1 MRLQDLILSMI
12 NPHVAGMQVD
22 NIVFEVDSR
31 MQIQIRVLDGGVI
44 QPMSVSLIPST
55 LRKLEAQIEAC
66 RRFRTLCS
74 LEGAKLLL
82 QSLVNGTI
90 RVTVMAEGNRSESCV
105 YTQLGSPPVYGK
117 SRLNKVPAVLG
128 ESTVPV
134 KDLLGLAKLPDGE
147 LAVVV
152 RKAAEVLKSVES

>member
-22 NIVFEVDSR
+22 NIVFEVDFR
-31 MQIQIRVLDGGVI
+31 MQIQIRVLNGGVI

-66 RRFRTLCS
+66 RRFRTLSS
-74 LEGAKLLL
+74 LEGAELLI

-90 RVTVMAEGNRSESCV
+90 RVTVMAEGRRAESCV
-105 YTQLGSPPVYGK
+105 YTQVGSPPVYGK
-117 SRLNKVPAVLG
+117 SRLKKVPAVLG
-128 ESTVPV
+128 ESTLPV
-134 KDLLGLAKLPDGE
+134 KDLLSLAKLPDEE
-147 LAVVV
+147 LAVIV
-152 RKAAEVLKSVES
+152 RKAAEVLKRVEP